1 MLIAAQDDGSR
12 VQASRDL
19 PAGTYLC
26 PMCESPVILKRGRKV
41 VAHFAHA
48 PNSDCPGAEPESWR
62 HLLAKQVLLEEF
74 TALGWGPQM
83 EVSHPR
89 FGRRVDVGV
98 KIRRP
103 GGFYYI
109 AFEVQDSTIQVD
121 TMKARIA
128 ADRRIGYDATAWL
141 FTSHRAASLMYA
153 EPDHEVRVP
162 DEMLWVANR
171 YDQGIPIIDPE
182 QRSIWV
188 AVLGSIRR
196 EGESYSWYTEDGD
209 PTGVDY
215 PGRTLRKTK
224 TVGRRPGSFHFRLAP
239 GKFGDRWAVAFS

>member
-62 HLLAKQVLLEEF
+62 HLLSKQVLVEEF

-98 KIRRP
+98 KIPRRP
-103 GGFYYI
+103 GGFL
-109 AFEVQDSTIQVD
+109 
-121 TMKARIA
+121 
-128 ADRRIGYDATAWL
+128 RRL
-141 FTSHRAASLMYA
+141 
-153 EPDHEVRVP
+153 
-162 DEMLWVANR
+162 
-171 YDQGIPIIDPE
+171 
-182 QRSIWV
+182 
-188 AVLGSIRR
+188 
-196 EGESYSWYTEDGD
+196 
-209 PTGVDY
+209 
-215 PGRTLRKTK
+215 
-224 TVGRRPGSFHFRLAP
+224 
-239 GKFGDRWAVAFS
+239 